1 MRLRREQFKALA
13 RERVLLL
20 DGAIGTLLQSEGLE
34 PGAPPDAFNIYNPD
48 AVRAAHAAYVAAG
61 ADIILTNTF
70 GATGRRLGPYRLASR
85 ADEINRAAVALAR
98 DAAGDKVWVA
108 GDVGPLGEYPEPL
121 GAVSFD
127 EAYSEFRRQIR
138 VLVRAGVDLV
148 VIETISDLREA
159 KAAVAAARAAFD
171 GPVLAFMTFE
181 DDGRA
186 VTGTPPEVAAATLV
200 AAGADAVGANCSVG
214 ARQMVPVIRAMA
226 GMVEVPICAEPN
238 AGLPSLVAGKT
249 TFNQTP
255 EQFASWAAKL
265 VAAGAAVVGGC
276 CGTAPEHV
284 GLAAQAVKGMTPP
297 KRRRGERRSTLA
309 GRSRLVVAGAGPPA
323 VVGERI
329 NPTGRPEL
337 AREFAG
343 GSFELTA
350 GEAEAQ
356 VAAGAAVVDVNVGDG
371 EGAAAIM
378 AAAVRAVQEAVDVP
392 VSVDSAKA
400 EVLEAGLKA
409 AVGKPLMNSCPAS
422 ARAMA
427 TLLPLARRWGAAVVG
442 LAMGARGI
450 PATATARL
458 RLAEKFVNRALDE
471 GIALDDIYVD
481 PLMLTAARGG
491 AAATFET
498 LREIKKNL
506 GVRTIMGVSN
516 VSHGLP
522 AREMLNA
529 AALLCAAGAGLDLAI
544 VNPLDARMAD
554 AIRAVSALAGGE
566 GEVGAY
572 VDAFS
577 RKPSRRKGVEAK
589 KAPPGKGLFEAI
601 LDGRRERAAVAAAKA
616 VKNSP
621 EPLAIND
628 KFILPALEE
637 VGRLFDKKEYY
648 LPQVIRAA
656 EAAQAAFKVIAKAA
670 GKESR
675 PAAGRVVFATV
686 AGDVHDIGKNVVAA
700 VIRSH
705 GFDVYDLGKNVPTE
719 RVVETAASRKAD
731 VVALSALM
739 TTTMPEMGKVAKAL
753 RERGVKARLLVGG
766 AVVTQAYAKKIGAAY
781 ARDAVGAARAVKR
794 LVGR

>member
-13 RERVLLL
+13 RKRVLLL
-20 DGAIGTLLQSEGLE
+20 DGAIGTLLQREGME

-98 DAAGDKVWVA
+98 EAAADKAWVA

-127 EAYSEFRRQIR
+127 EAYREFRRQVR
-138 VLVRAGVDLV
+138 ALARAGVDLV
-148 VIETISDLREA
+148 VIETMSDLREA

-181 DDGRA
+181 EGGRA

-226 GMVEVPICAEPN
+226 GTVEVPVCAEPN
-238 AGLPSLVAGKT
+238 AGLPMLVAGKT
-249 TFNQTP
+249 TFKQTP

-276 CGTAPEHV
+276 CGTTPEHV
-284 GLAAQAVKGMTPP
+284 RLAARAVKGMTPP
-297 KRRRGERRSTLA
+297 KPCRRERRSTLA
-309 GRSRLVVAGAGPPA
+309 GRSRLVVVGAGPPV

-337 AREFAG
+337 ARAFAR
-343 GSFELTA
+343 GSFEPA
-350 GEAEAQ
+350 AREAEAQ

-371 EGAAAIM
+371 EGAAATM
-378 AAAVRAVQEAVDVP
+378 AAAVRAVQTAADVP
-392 VSVDSAKA
+392 VSVDSARP

-427 TLLPLARRWGAAVVG
+427 TLLPLARRWGAAIVG

-450 PATATARL
+450 PATAAARL
-458 RLAEKFVNRALDE
+458 RLAEKFVGRALDE

-506 GVRTIMGVSN
+506 GVRTIVGVSN

-522 AREMLNA
+522 AREILNA

-554 AIRAVSALAGGE
+554 AIRAVSVLGGGE
-566 GEVGAY
+566 PEVGAY

-577 RKPSRRKGVEAK
+577 QRPARAK
-589 KAPPGKGLFEAI
+589 VGKKKGLTAGEELSEAVVE
-601 LDGRRERAAVAAAKA
+601 GRRERAAAAAAKA

-628 KFILPALEE
+628 RFILPALED
-637 VGRLFDKKEYY
+637 VGRRFEKKEYY

-656 EAAQAAFKVIAKAA
+656 EAAQAAFNVIAKAA
-670 GKESR
+670 GKKSR
-675 PAAGRVVFATV
+675 RPAGRVVFATV

-700 VIRSH
+700 VLRSH
-705 GFDVYDLGKNVPTE
+705 GFDVYDLGKNVPTA
-719 RVVETAASRKAD
+719 RVVETAAARKAD

-739 TTTMPEMGKVAKAL
+739 TTTMPEMGKVARAL
-753 RERGVKARLLVGG
+753 RERGVKTHLLIGG
-766 AVVTQAYAKKIGAAY
+766 AVVTDAYAKKIGAAY
-781 ARDAVGAARAVKR
+781 ARDAVGAARVAKR
-794 LVGR
+794 LIGR